1 MVSISLYINYIILIG
16 SILTDPV
23 SRNVSLNSMV
33 NFTCQAQ
40 LSSGADDLNFL
51 IDSQTVTA
59 ALMNRGFTELPLVFD
74 VSVSSIA
81 TRTLTVDALQDNNN
95 TNIAC
100 RAITDVISISNT
112 AVLLIQGI
120 ISDQ

>member
-1 MVSISLYINYIILIG
+1 
-16 SILTDPV
+16 
-23 SRNVSLNSMV
+23 MV

-40 LSSGADDLNFL
+40 FSSAADILNFL

-59 ALMNRGFTELPLVFD
+59 ALTDRGFTELPLVFNA
-74 VSVSSIA
+74 SISSIA
-81 TRTLTVDALQDNNN
+81 TRTLTVDALQVNNN
-95 TNIAC
+95 TNIMC
-100 RAITDVISISNT
+100 RAVTDVISISNI